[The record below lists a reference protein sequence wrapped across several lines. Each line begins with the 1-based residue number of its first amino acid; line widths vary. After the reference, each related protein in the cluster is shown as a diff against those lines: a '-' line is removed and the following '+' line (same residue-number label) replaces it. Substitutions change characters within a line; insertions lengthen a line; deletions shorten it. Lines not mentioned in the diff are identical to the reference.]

1 MKLAI
6 FFHSALLC
14 FLMLQTACVGKKND
28 SFPTLLQGKWQHI
41 DDKTNFLIFEGN
53 KRKEMAE
60 GMEEWDVEEII
71 ISDQCKNNSNPG
83 SDPNQEK
90 GFYISAL
97 TSDLCWYISFVDE
110 ETLSLIYMGRGNT
123 LTYKRVRLK

>member
-1 MKLAI
+1 
-6 FFHSALLC
+6 
-14 FLMLQTACVGKKND
+14 
-28 SFPTLLQGKWQHI
+28 
-41 DDKTNFLIFEGN
+41 
-53 KRKEMAE
+53 MAE
-60 GMEEWDVEEII
+60 GMEEWDVEEIF

-90 GFYISAL
+90 GFYISTL

-123 LTYKRVRLK
+123 LTYKRVRQK